1 MSEELFELWQGDK
14 KFVTGTKEELARFT
28 GLKLSTI
35 NNYCR
40 PGYLE
45 NTKNETNIRV
55 VNVTEGHKMSEVEIQ
70 NKILLEASK
79 QGHRL
84 WRTNAGKVKTEYG
97 AWIKL
102 LPKGFPDTCG
112 FRKSDGK
119 FIAIEIKTPNGKL
132 RKEQKQFARFAIDQP
147 IIYGVARSVD
157 EAMELIEKGTNQST
171 EKLKEE
177 LKGE

>member
-1 MSEELFELWQGDK
+1 MNEE
-14 KFVTGTKEELARFT
+14 TA
-28 GLKLSTI
+28 
-35 NNYCR
+35 
-40 PGYLE
+40 
-45 NTKNETNIRV
+45 
-55 VNVTEGHKMSEVEIQ
+55 IQ
-70 NKILLEASK
+70 NEILLEASK

-112 FRKSDGK
+112 FRKGDGK
-119 FIAIEIKTPNGKL
+119 FLAIEVKTAKGRM
-132 RKEQKQFARFAIDQP
+132 RKDQKQFARFALKQP

-157 EAMELIEKGTNQST
+157 EAIELIEKGTNQST

>member
-1 MSEELFELWQGDK
+1 MNEE
-14 KFVTGTKEELARFT
+14 TA
-28 GLKLSTI
+28 
-35 NNYCR
+35 
-40 PGYLE
+40 
-45 NTKNETNIRV
+45 
-55 VNVTEGHKMSEVEIQ
+55 IQ
-70 NKILLEASK
+70 NEILLEASK

-119 FIAIEIKTPNGKL
+119 FIAIEIKTANGRL
-132 RKEQKQFARFAIDQP
+132 SKEQKQFARFAIDQP
-147 IIYGVARSVD
+147 IIYGVARNVD
-157 EAMELIEKGTNQST
+157 EAMELIEDGTNRST
-171 EKLKEE
+171 EMLIRE